1 MGMSGET
8 AELGRLVSE
17 VKEKVATRG
26 DRISRGLR
34 ALKQFDAR
42 ENQLRESIEAF
53 MDQLDASENC
63 YGVVTVVEEI
73 SIQHEVIFI

>member
-1 MGMSGET
+1 MGMVEET
-8 AELGRLVSE
+8 GELGALVAE

-34 ALKQFDAR
+34 ALKQFDVR
-42 ENQLRESIEAF
+42 ENQLRENIETF
-53 MDQLDASENC
+53 MDQLEASENC

-73 SIQHEVIFI
+73 SIQHEV